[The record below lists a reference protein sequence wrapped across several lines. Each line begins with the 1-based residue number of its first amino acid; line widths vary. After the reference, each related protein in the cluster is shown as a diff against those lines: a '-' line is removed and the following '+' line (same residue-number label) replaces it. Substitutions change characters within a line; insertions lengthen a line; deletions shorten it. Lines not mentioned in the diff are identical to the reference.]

1 MLYFGDLIQSHG
13 LNTIQIP
20 SDYSQI
26 YNSSLDISCEFQT
39 QTPKC
44 LIISTSDFK
53 VNISKSLVLLHLFL
67 SVFFITTNGNFIFWF
82 SSVPGIWP
90 HFTFSDS
97 THQLIFISA
106 LDLCNKHTIL
116 LSLLLFRPY
125 STTARTVLSKHES
138 DHFAP
143 ILKNPQLSFH
153 LAQSLVASMG
163 VYNLSSLPVDVTLNF
178 LPLFSSTPSS
188 SHYRHA
194 VTSKSL
200 PLLFTLPRIL
210 VPLSYP
216 HLAALFPACFSSDI
230 TSQ

>member
-44 LIISTSDFK
+44 LIISISDFK

-67 SVFFITTNGNFIFWF
+67 SVFFITTNGNFILWF
-82 SSVPGIWP
+82 SLVPGIWP
-90 HFTFSDS
+90 HFTFPDS

-106 LDLCNKHTIL
+106 LNLCNKHTIL

-125 STTARTVLSKHES
+125 STQQAEWSSQNMNQIILHLYSKILNCLS
-138 DHFAP
+138 
-143 ILKNPQLSFH
+143 I
-153 LAQSLVASMG
+153 
-163 VYNLSSLPVDVTLNF
+163 
-178 LPLFSSTPSS
+178 
-188 SHYRHA
+188 
-194 VTSKSL
+194 
-200 PLLFTLPRIL
+200 
-210 VPLSYP
+210 
-216 HLAALFPACFSSDI
+216 
-230 TSQ
+230 